1 MTKNHFVPRP
11 WTLTYTPEEL
21 LGEHAYAAPQV
32 IAGLRC
38 HGGFDA
44 AGRYVSP
51 RTLGRAE
58 ACERWAEALRA
69 RGGEP
74 FGADASLLEGV
85 RFPTPAQQ
93 RVLLGHGLARSF
105 WNSLTIIGKI
115 EARGRVLADLRFPE
129 FQDVVADDISG
140 WALGHLNRGML
151 RAHGLDEGGEP
162 ERGIGGHDAMWF
174 ALRDLA
180 FGRDAFPDVEPP
192 ARIGRDAQGRE
203 LPDLPAPHEQ
213 AILFL
218 MNLLIIEFRAELG
231 FAFTEDVLRDPAL
244 FADRRARADEAAHV
258 VGRIRQD
265 EEIHTASLCLYLG
278 ELRACTLRTAKGLRR
293 GGELLDPIWDRM
305 VHWATVE
312 QPRLAADEERARLA
326 RYVLSHPDGEAILA
340 EVLAI

>member
-1 MTKNHFVPRP
+1 MTKNHFVPQRGN
-11 WTLTYTPEEL
+11 LEYSPEEL
-21 LGEHAYAAPQV
+21 LGEHAYAAPQI
-32 IAGLRC
+32 IAGMRC
-38 HGGFDA
+38 HGGFDVE
-44 AGRYVSP
+44 GRYVSP

-58 ACERWAEALRA
+58 ACAHWGEALRD

-74 FGADASLLEGV
+74 FPADASLLVGV

-93 RVLLGHGLARSF
+93 RVLLRHGVTRSF
-105 WNSLTIIGKI
+105 WNTLTVIGKI
-115 EARGRVLADLRFPE
+115 EARGRVLAELRFPE
-129 FQDVVADDISG
+129 FQEIAAEDISG

-180 FGRDAFPDVEPP
+180 FGPGAFPDVEPP
-192 ARIGRDAQGRE
+192 ARIGRDTQGRE
-203 LPDLPAPHEQ
+203 LPDLPAAHEQ

-231 FAFTEDVLRDPAL
+231 FAFSEEVLRDPAL
-244 FADRRARADEAAHV
+244 FGERRPEAEEAARV

-278 ELRACTLRTAKGLRR
+278 ELRACTLRTAKGERR
-293 GGELLDPIWDRM
+293 GSELLDPIWDRM
-305 VHWATVE
+305 LHWATVE
-312 QPRLAADEERARLA
+312 QPRIAAAEERERLS
-326 RYVLSHPDGEAILA
+326 RLVLAHPDGERILA
-340 EVLAI
+340 EALAH